1 MALMGVRT
9 IAGRLA
15 AHLVLTITMSMALT
29 LALTG
34 WRAVAELL
42 ARTGMG
48 WRDGEIAPWWLLG
61 RSSRSK
67 STHLHGLAKTTS
79 GTSGSW

>member
-1 MALMGVRT
+1 
-9 IAGRLA
+9 
-15 AHLVLTITMSMALT
+15 MSMALT

-34 WRAVAELL
+34 WRAVAKLL
-42 ARTGMG
+42 ARTGVG
-48 WRDGEIAPWWLLG
+48 WWDGEIASWWLLG

-79 GTSGSW
+79 GTSGSWWYRSRLKAAQRWGGTHTV

>member
-1 MALMGVRT
+1 
-9 IAGRLA
+9 
-15 AHLVLTITMSMALT
+15 MSMALT

-48 WRDGEIAPWWLLG
+48 W
-61 RSSRSK
+61 
-67 STHLHGLAKTTS
+67 
-79 GTSGSW
+79 